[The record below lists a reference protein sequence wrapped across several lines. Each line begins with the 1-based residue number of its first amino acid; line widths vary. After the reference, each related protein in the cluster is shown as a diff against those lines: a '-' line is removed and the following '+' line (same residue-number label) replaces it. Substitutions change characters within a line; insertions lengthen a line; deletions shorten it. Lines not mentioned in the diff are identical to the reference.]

1 MLQCCSAST
10 HWPPAAGYGPM
21 QFPAQPIVMPQLPA
35 QLQLAPGDAEGEREE
50 ELNNNIDEAVAHYPS
65 MVWGAGPGQQPVL
78 YPMMM
83 MMPMSPLGQP
93 SGDPGQRML
102 HHVNP
107 PDVVEAGQGTD
118 ADHPQTAADYRGYL
132 SLTVFL
138 FVRIWNGI
146 ISHLLIV
153 CRYDH
158 DVTPDLVR
166 ATEPTYMNEN
176 VAHLDQVPTK
186 LILV

>member
-1 MLQCCSAST
+1 
-10 HWPPAAGYGPM
+10 M
-21 QFPAQPIVMPQLPA
+21 QFPAQPIVLPQLPA

-83 MMPMSPLGQP
+83 MMPMSPIGQP
-93 SGDPGQRML
+93 GGDPGQRML

-118 ADHPQTAADYRGYL
+118 ADHPQTAANYRGYH
-132 SLTVFL
+132 
-138 FVRIWNGI
+138 
-146 ISHLLIV
+146 HLQYSYL
-153 CRYDH
+153 
-158 DVTPDLVR
+158 
-166 ATEPTYMNEN
+166 
-176 VAHLDQVPTK
+176 
-186 LILV
+186 